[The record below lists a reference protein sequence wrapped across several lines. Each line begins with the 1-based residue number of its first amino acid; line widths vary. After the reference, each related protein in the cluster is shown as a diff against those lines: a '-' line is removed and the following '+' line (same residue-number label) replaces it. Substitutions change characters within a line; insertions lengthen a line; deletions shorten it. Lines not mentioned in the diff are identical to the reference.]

1 MPRPHGNGA
10 RLSHYQ
16 FGATT
21 MFASRADQRC
31 SYCLYVPESYDE
43 VGGGDHPLVVVVH
56 GTEREAQKHRDVFIE
71 FAERHD
77 AFVLAPLFPAG
88 IDEPG
93 ELNNYKLLEYG
104 SMRFDRILLD
114 MVEEVR
120 ETYLVDTDRFLITGF
135 SGGGHFAHRM
145 LYTHPDRLLGVTVG
159 APGVVTLLDERRA
172 WPAGVGGM
180 QTVLGERL
188 DLEAIARVPVQ
199 LLIGGDD
206 IETWELETPRGAP
219 TWIEGVNDVG
229 VGRQTR
235 MLALRESLEA
245 HGVQVRHDVVPG
257 IAHEG
262 YPLYH
267 RVEEFFADVLATS
280 ASADGPG
287 HDQVGGVSRA

>member
-1 MPRPHGNGA
+1 MARPHGNGQ

-43 VGGGDHPLVVVVH
+43 AGGGRHPLVVVVH
-56 GTEREAQKHRDVFIE
+56 GTEREAQRHRDVFAD

-77 AFVLAPLFPAG
+77 AIVLAPLFPAG

-93 ELNNYKLLEYG
+93 ELNNYKLLEYHG
-104 SMRFDRILLD
+104 MRFDRILLD
-114 MVEEVR
+114 MVDEVR
-120 ETYLVDTDRFLITGF
+120 ETYLVDTRRFLITGF

-159 APGVVTLLDERRA
+159 APGVVTLLDERRP
-172 WPAGVGGM
+172 WPAGVGG
-180 QTVLGERL
+180 VHEALGVQL
-188 DLEAIARVPVQ
+188 DLAAIARVPVQ

-206 IETWELETPRGAP
+206 VETWELETPRDAP

-229 VGRQTR
+229 VHRQTR

-245 HGVQVRHDVVPG
+245 HGVRVRHDVVPG
-257 IAHEG
+257 IAHAG

-267 RVEEFFADVLATS
+267 RVEEFFAEVLSNLTS
-280 ASADGPG
+280 EHPPRS
-287 HDQVGGVSRA
+287 